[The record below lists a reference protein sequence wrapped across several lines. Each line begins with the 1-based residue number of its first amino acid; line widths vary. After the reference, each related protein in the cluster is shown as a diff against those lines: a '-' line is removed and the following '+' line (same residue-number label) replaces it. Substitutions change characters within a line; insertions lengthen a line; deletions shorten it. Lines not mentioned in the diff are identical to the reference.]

1 MRKNNSLRKLF
12 LCLGVH
18 VISWGLLTFCDWME
32 ETRGEDL
39 CGYVVLVTPFVLTVL
54 YFCLRKKL
62 YGASEISMR
71 HVMQFCG
78 IWFVVSCAFGVLLT
92 MLAFCWNRWIVRQA
106 REGWDNFLNG
116 IEYPLFGF
124 LLGALPLA
132 AVILGEIIIRIVQKY
147 YVGRR
152 KS

>member
-1 MRKNNSLRKLF
+1 MKNNILKKTV
-12 LCLGVH
+12 LCLVVH
-18 VISWGLLTFCDWME
+18 IISWGLLTFCDWME

-39 CGYVVLVTPFVLTVL
+39 FGYVALITPLVLTVL

-71 HVMQFCG
+71 HVLQLCG
-78 IWFVVSCAFGVLLT
+78 IWLVISCAFGVLLT
-92 MLAFCWNRWIVRQA
+92 MLVVRWNRWIVHQA
-106 REGWDNFLNG
+106 HEGWDNFLNG

-124 LLGALPLA
+124 LLGVLPLI
-132 AVILGEIIIRIVQKY
+132 AVILGEVIIRIVQKY
-147 YVGRR
+147 FVGRR